1 MAHKGAETRR
11 RILNILIKTVV
22 SIGMLCLLIYLF
34 IYLFDPVH
42 ILTHCFSNTH
52 SSNTVPSI
60 SKLVSPNQGFAEHG

>member
-22 SIGMLCLLIYLF
+22 SIGMLCLL